1 MCTVSVNYKLY
12 KFCASNLSLFI
23 LNSIRVRCSTFVGG
37 SMEKIKEKLGK
48 VPEVSSEE
56 AARWLGITTRSLLNY
71 LKAKQIEGVKVG
83 EDWFVKS
90 QSILQLRPL
99 EVPLPEVVL
108 PEIENPLS
116 RHQHEKQNKK
126 NGSAWQLKK
135 GRRRSPRRLNCFVL
149 LQESLDLLKFIK
161 GEMTEDLFRFFENEL
176 LALGD
181 ELGAGYY
188 SFGLSKRKLYT
199 RARIRAGR
207 VVSRSLLMDSPQ
219 GFSMSLCQVVEAV
232 TYLCR
237 KMERKE
243 AVLGKNKTTT
253 EGA

>member
-1 MCTVSVNYKLY
+1 
-12 KFCASNLSLFI
+12 
-23 LNSIRVRCSTFVGG
+23 
-37 SMEKIKEKLGK
+37 MEKIKERLERS
-48 VPEVSSEE
+48 PEVSSED
-56 AARWLGITTRSLLNY
+56 AARWLGITTRSLLSY

-83 EDWFVKS
+83 DDWFVKS
-90 QSILQLRPL
+90 QSVLRLRP
-99 EVPLPEVVL
+99 VGIPLPEVIL
-108 PEIENPLS
+108 PELENPLS

-126 NGSAWQLKK
+126 NGSAWQFKK
-135 GRRRSPRRLNCFVL
+135 GLRRSPRRLNCFVL
-149 LQESLDLLKFIK
+149 LQESLGLLKSLK
-161 GEMTEDLFRFFENEL
+161 SEMSEDIFQFFKSEI

-188 SFGLSKRKLYT
+188 SFGLSKRKLYA

-207 VVSRSLLMDSPQ
+207 MVSRSLLVDSPQ
-219 GFSMSLCQVVEAV
+219 GFSMSLCQTVEAV

-243 AVLGKNKTTT
+243 AALVKTKTNP